1 MSIRSRAILL
11 LWSIE
16 GGTLVIIIAASTGY
30 LYQDG
35 VGDIERRASE
45 TVQLLRNSLTEPMI
59 SKNYELANYVARTAS
74 DEIPVLDRLIVVNNE
89 GDVIADYQ
97 RGHNLYSQNHLTV
110 SSPIFIADN
119 CFGVV
124 DAIYSTE
131 YALMDAR
138 EHATVLSAFAVIGM
152 ACSGIVAWY
161 TLSKWAETIGVVQ
174 SGISRL
180 AAGEAPEEFVEY
192 HKDNELGRL
201 VFAYNRLVNQVHRR
215 R

>member
-16 GGTLVIIIAASTGY
+16 GGTLIIIIAASTGY

-35 VGDIERRASE
+35 IGDIARRASE

-59 SKNYELANYVARTAS
+59 SRNYELAKYVARTAF
-74 DEIPVLDRLIVVNNE
+74 DEILVLDRLIVVNNE

-152 ACSGIVAWY
+152 ACSGLISWY
-161 TLSKWAETIGVVQ
+161 TLSKWAATINVMQ

-180 AAGEAPEEFVEY
+180 AAGETPEEFVEY

-201 VFAYNRLVNQVHRR
+201 VFAYNRLINQVHRR